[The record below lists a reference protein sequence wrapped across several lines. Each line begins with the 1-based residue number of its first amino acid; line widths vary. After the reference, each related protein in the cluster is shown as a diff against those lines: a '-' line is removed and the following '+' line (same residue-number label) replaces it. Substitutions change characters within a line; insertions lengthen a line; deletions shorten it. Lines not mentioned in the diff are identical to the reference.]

1 MAKVL
6 DAHAFR
12 EAILNTK
19 RNIAVQQKMVSQIGK
34 SVDGIIALDSSL
46 KGEGGEKIRQF
57 YQECHKPFLMF
68 YSLFLTKYMTTL
80 TTIDTA
86 IDEVDGS
93 KDALIHESYLEN
105 DLTKGLSDAQQSTV
119 NLTDE
124 TNKIIGQIQ
133 DLISVSSLDDSEVVS
148 GFNDAKKQLSDL
160 VQKINEFDA
169 TQSQSLE
176 SISKDIQTME
186 QHVESVQGMLSNG
199 ARTLDVY
206 QNGFVKTPQW
216 RTMNKRN
223 TDYVNFAREYPVV
236 FQRITVESQYRN
248 MYDLYNVNRSNSS
261 STYVQSNLGDAYKD
275 VAIGGIANYQQV
287 PSSLSQVTNKQNVS
301 KSADEKKKV
310 REDAFG
316 SDGVGNMSAE
326 LSNKKN
332 TLDINLKGSV
342 VNTEHMDDVPS
353 YVSQQFL
360 AGEMEVSLPYSV
372 TAVSDKILYGQLIG
386 GKGSAVFSKSSFS
399 HEKSPA
405 SLDITEGV
413 AEFNAGYEDYG
424 VSAGAEASIAKVE
437 VKVEPLN
444 WFGYEPLEE
453 WLGIEYDPYIGVDVL
468 IGSASIEG
476 SLKPEEIGV
485 QASLGIGGGVKV
497 GFQKDE

>member
-6 DAHAFR
+6 DAHAFH

-80 TTIDTA
+80 TNINTA
-86 IDEVDGS
+86 INEVDGN

-186 QHVESVQGMLSNG
+186 QHVELVQGMLSNG

-206 QNGFVKTPQW
+206 QNGFVKTTPQW
-216 RTMNKRN
+216 QTMNKRN

-248 MYDLYNVNRSNSS
+248 MYDLYYSGKYESTLAVFSTNSNITNRLSISKDNKDLYSKIVKKE
-261 STYVQSNLGDAYKD
+261 TKKTDGFEIKKD
-275 VAIGGIANYQQV
+275 V
-287 PSSLSQVTNKQNVS
+287 SDSW
-301 KSADEKKKV
+301 D
-310 REDAFG
+310 
-316 SDGVGNMSAE
+316 SDGVGNANLEFSTKEDTLGMKTKASIIDTEKMDDIPGFLSQQVLYGEAE
-326 LSNKKN
+326 VAMPYSYKSMIESIDYGQ
-332 TLDINLKGSV
+332 TIGLKG
-342 VNTEHMDDVPS
+342 
-353 YVSQQFL
+353 
-360 AGEMEVSLPYSV
+360 EVGV
-372 TAVSDKILYGQLIG
+372 
-386 GKGSAVFSKSSFS
+386 SKSSFHTKDS
-399 HEKSPA
+399 A
-405 SLDITEGV
+405 
-413 AEFNAGYEDYG
+413 
-424 VSAGAEASIAKVE
+424 VSADFTFGKAEAQANYENYQVNLGAEAAVGKAE
-437 VKVEPLN
+437 FKVEPLEFPWVN
-444 WFGYEPLEE
+444 KIQKAVGLD
-453 WLGIEYDPYIGVDVL
+453 YDPYVGVDLSVGS
-468 IGSASIEG
+468 IGISG
-476 SLKPEEIGV
+476 SLGKETGIHAALGV
-485 QASLGIGGGVKV
+485 GAGFSY
-497 GFQKDE
+497 GFQEDEDED